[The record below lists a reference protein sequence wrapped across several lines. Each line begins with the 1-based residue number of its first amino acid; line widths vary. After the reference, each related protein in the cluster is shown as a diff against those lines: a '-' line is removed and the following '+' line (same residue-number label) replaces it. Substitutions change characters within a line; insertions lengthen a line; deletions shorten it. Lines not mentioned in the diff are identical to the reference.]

1 MPDAIP
7 DSLHLY
13 AEKFS
18 SKETGLLRKINRET
32 NTQVPQA
39 NMLSGHLQGRFLSMI
54 SKMIKPAVILEIGTF
69 VGYSALCLAEGLQEN
84 GILHTID
91 KNDEL
96 EERCRH
102 YFHEAGM
109 DKKIRLH
116 QGNALD
122 IIPSIPGPFDL
133 VFIDA
138 DKPNYAAYFDLII
151 DKVRAGGILLADNV
165 LYHGEILLPEDKQ
178 SHNAKA
184 IAAFNKKISEDPR
197 IDKVMLT
204 MRDGLFLMMKK

>member
-1 MPDAIP
+1 MSDAIP

-18 SKETGLLRKINRET
+18 SKETRLLRKINRET

-84 GILHTID
+84 GILYTID

-96 EERCRH
+96 EERCRR

-109 DKKIRLH
+109 DKKIKLH

-122 IIPSIPGPFDL
+122 IIPAIPGPFDL

-138 DKPNYAAYFDLII
+138 DKPNYAAYFDLVI
-151 DKVRAGGILLADNV
+151 DKVRQGGILLADNV

-197 IDKVMLT
+197 IDEVMLT

>member
-13 AEKFS
+13 AERFS
-18 SKETGLLRKINRET
+18 SEETDLLRKINRET

-54 SKMIKPAVILEIGTF
+54 SKFIRPVHILEIGTF
-69 VGYSALCLAEGLQEN
+69 VGYSAICLAEGLQEN
-84 GILHTID
+84 GLLHTID

-96 EERCRH
+96 AERCKK
-102 YFHEAGM
+102 YFYEAGL
-109 DKKIRLH
+109 DKRILLH
-116 QGNALD
+116 NGDALD
-122 IIPSIPGPFDL
+122 IIPTLPGPFDL

-138 DKPNYAAYFDLII
+138 DKPNYPAYFDLVI
-151 DKVRAGGILLADNV
+151 DKVRPGGAILADNV
-165 LYHGEILLPEDKQ
+165 LFHGEVLLPDTKQ

-184 IAAFNKKISEDPR
+184 IAAFNKKVSEDHR
-197 IDKVMLT
+197 IDKVLLT